1 MRPLVILRPQPA
13 ANATADAA
21 RALGLDPLMMPL
33 FGIEPLEWVAPPAS
47 DFDAVLLT
55 SANAVR
61 DGGDRLEAYRQLP
74 VHCVGEV
81 TAAAAR
87 GAGLAIATVGTAGVE
102 HLLQSLPAGLRL
114 LHLCGAH
121 RRVADAAQQI
131 TVVETYRAVEVP
143 PPDGLAAVQRP
154 VVALHSPRA
163 AWRFAQ
169 AADQAGMR
177 RGSIALIAISEAA
190 AAAAGSGWETV
201 EAAAKPTD
209 SALLA
214 IASRLCNKPG

>member
-21 RALGLDPLMMPL
+21 RTLGLEPLVMPL
-33 FGIEPLEWVAPPAS
+33 FGIKPVDWVPPPAG

-61 DGGDRLEAYRQLP
+61 DGGDRLQGYRQLP

-87 GAGLAIATVGTAGVE
+87 GAGFAVATVGTAGIE

-121 RRVADAAQQI
+121 RRVADSAHEI
-131 TVVETYRAVEVP
+131 TVVETYRAVELQ
-143 PPDGLAAVQRP
+143 PPDGLAAIDGP

-169 AADQAGMR
+169 AVEQAGIHR
-177 RGSIALIAISEAA
+177 SAIALVAISEAA

-201 EAAAKPTD
+201 EAASSPTD

-214 IASRLCNKPG
+214 IAARLCNKPA